1 MINRIIKFVECKIR
15 LARQLASLEGNK
27 NHYELKV
34 VDPVTGTFD
43 YAYLLCHSNEAL
55 NKILE
60 RAKLI

>member
-1 MINRIIKFVECKIR
+1 VINRTLKFWECKIR
-15 LARQLASLEGNK
+15 FARQLDSLVGSK
-27 NHYELKV
+27 NWYELKV